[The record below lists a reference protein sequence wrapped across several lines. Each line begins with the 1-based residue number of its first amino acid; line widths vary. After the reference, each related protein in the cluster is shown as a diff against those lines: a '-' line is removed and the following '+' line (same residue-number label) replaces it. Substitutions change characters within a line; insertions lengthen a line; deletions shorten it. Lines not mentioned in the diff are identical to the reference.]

1 MGEKINDDHS
11 NSGDEYIRSK
21 TTVLVEVP
29 INLDLIDFLSG

>member
-21 TTVLVEVP
+21 TTVLVEEWILAP
-29 INLDLIDFLSG
+29 LTNLS